1 MASAAIKSSVAGL
14 LVIVFC
20 TAGIVK
26 ITDKIAPEIHK
37 QMRREF
43 VELAKAHPMKVWFGR
58 SINPKLYCSTI
69 GYIEVISALVL
80 YGGTRRLKIA
90 STVIMLLVMI
100 LVMQSLYWLGKPA
113 VMFLPGALSVFL
125 LVLNFLFL
133 LAEEPTKAEKK
144 Q

>member
-1 MASAAIKSSVAGL
+1 
-14 LVIVFC
+14 
-20 TAGIVK
+20 
-26 ITDKIAPEIHK
+26 
-37 QMRREF
+37 
-43 VELAKAHPMKVWFGR
+43 MKVWFGR

-100 LVMQSLYWLGKPA
+100 LVMQGLYWLGKPA